1 MSPNNILSR
10 RQFALAIIAVTSGG
24 AVGTLLRDV
33 LLRLQSDPIPR
44 GAATYTNVPA
54 YGSWTGQIPWV
65 LLVIN
70 FIGVYCATT
79 LLRTAIRK
87 RDPNDP
93 TRLLVI
99 TGFFGGF
106 TSYSG
111 LFVALAAIWHLSIG
125 GSLLVAAGALG
136 GGIFAGWLG
145 LGRRHRS

>member
-1 MSPNNILSR
+1 MSPNNILSP
-10 RQFALAIIAVTSGG
+10 RQFAFAIIAVTSGG

-33 LLRLQSDPIPR
+33 LLKLQSTPIPR
-44 GAATYTNVPA
+44 GVATYTNVPA
-54 YGSWTGQIPWV
+54 YGSWTSQIPWM

-70 FIGVYCATT
+70 FIGVYCATS
-79 LLRTAIRK
+79 LLRAPLRK

-111 LFVALAAIWHLSIG
+111 LFVALALIWHLSIG
-125 GSLLVAAGALG
+125 GSLFVAAGALG
-136 GGIFAGWLG
+136 SGIFAGWLG
-145 LGRRHRS
+145 LGRQHS